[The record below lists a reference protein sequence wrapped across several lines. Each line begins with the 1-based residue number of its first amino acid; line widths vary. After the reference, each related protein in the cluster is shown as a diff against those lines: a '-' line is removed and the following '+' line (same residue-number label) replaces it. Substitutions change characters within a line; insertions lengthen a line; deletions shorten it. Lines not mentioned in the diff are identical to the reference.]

1 MTIIQARSY
10 TSRGFS
16 AVILGSFAVWLAAC
30 SPAQQARIVADG
42 QLFCAQATAT
52 GPLVVALADAS
63 GAPIVVTG
71 MASATVAADCALINA
86 IPVTQPPAPAAAPVV
101 AVAVVAVKP

>member
-30 SPAQQARIVADG
+30 SPAQQARIVAPG
-42 QLFCAQATAT
+42 RPIRYL
-52 GPLVVALADAS
+52 
-63 GAPIVVTG
+63 GA
-71 MASATVAADCALINA
+71 A
-86 IPVTQPPAPAAAPVV
+86 
-101 AVAVVAVKP
+101 